1 MHVRILVFTFV
12 VWGVGVG
19 AGVGAGAVV
28 SCVVS
33 SGVVD
38 DVDNACMDGSAPDVI
53 LPGSYSVIQSFS
65 EYRDGS
71 CARLNALQSGRHVHG
86 GMKRSSTG
94 SLCKVRLS
102 AGKNVLFPSSSQE
115 KCMVRCGLAF

>member
-1 MHVRILVFTFV
+1 M
-12 VWGVGVG
+12 GS
-19 AGVGAGAVV
+19 GVGAGAGAGAVG

-38 DVDNACMDGSAPDVI
+38 DVDDACMDGSAPDVI
-53 LPGSYSVIQSFS
+53 RPGSNSVIQSVS
-65 EYRDGS
+65 EYHSS
-71 CARLNALQSGRHVHG
+71 CARLNALQNSHLECGRHVHG

-102 AGKNVLFPSSSQE
+102 AGKKVAVKKS
-115 KCMVRCGLAF
+115 AW